1 MAAQY
6 LSKEIVFQ
14 TTFSDYIS
22 YIDILFIC
30 KQIFDINSYDFKIKD
45 EKENMIVDDASML
58 KVISIHKEE
67 EEEEGETCAYVGGD
81 GVEFET
87 SDDFDVN
94 VSSSVDSD
102 ANDIKAETSF
112 SFDVVVG
119 DAAIN
124 MCSNNKND
132 EEKEDQDYIPYDN
145 EDLVYK

>member
-30 KQIFDINSYDFKIKD
+30 KQIFDINSHGFKIKN

-67 EEEEGETCAYVGGD
+67 ETCAYVGGD

-124 MCSNNKND
+124 MCSSNKND